1 MEFRSDGLERIKKIL
16 FRLLFLN
23 GWLLIPLVAAAA
35 ALLVYVFA
43 NGVENSPVAYIAY
56 VLSAYALTAVICR
69 LPDLIKKIKKLL
81 HSNPHSKR
89 YITDTEHRARISLY
103 TGLCIHLVYSLF
115 KLASGV
121 YYGSVWF
128 GSEAVYHLIISL
140 MQFLMVRSEQKN
152 LQNALKEWKV
162 YRACGVLML
171 ILNLAISAF
180 VVMTVF
186 QNKGYVYSGLII
198 YATAAYT
205 FYRLIISFVQIGKF
219 RKRSRP
225 VLSASKFL
233 NLSASLMSLF
243 ALQTAMLTQ
252 FGGESVNTKQL
263 NAFTGA
269 FVCFSVIYIAV
280 SMIIRSTK
288 EIGELNNI

>member
-1 MEFRSDGLERIKKIL
+1 ML
-16 FRLLFLN
+16 
-23 GWLLIPLVAAAA
+23 LVAAAT
-35 ALLVYVFA
+35 ALLVYVFVS
-43 NGVENSPVAYIAY
+43 GVEDSPVAYISYA
-56 VLSAYALTAVICR
+56 LSAYALAAVVCR
-69 LPDLIKKIKKLL
+69 MPELIRKIKKLL

-89 YITDTEHRARISLY
+89 YLTDSEHRARISLY
-103 TGLCIHLVYSLF
+103 TGLCIHLFYSVF
-115 KLASGV
+115 KLVSGI
-121 YYGSVWF
+121 YYSSVWF
-128 GSEAVYHLIISL
+128 GSEAVYHMIISL

-152 LQNALKEWKV
+152 LQNPLKEWRV
-162 YRACGVLML
+162 YRVCGVLML

-186 QNKGYVYSGLII
+186 RNKGYVYSGLII

-205 FYRLIISFVQIGKF
+205 FYRLIIAFVQIGKF

-252 FGGESVNTKQL
+252 FGGENIDPKML
-263 NAFTGA
+263 NAFTGV

-288 EIGELNNI
+288 EIGELNNT